1 MKFSAISL
9 LVCAVFHSL
18 TATASR
24 VAVGNCLPRLI
35 SYNTISAAV
44 AAAPA
49 GSTVFICPGTYPE
62 QLTITSSLT
71 LTGAFPIA
79 ISPATVTMP
88 VSPTIDFVPGVGD
101 VASQILVG
109 GTIES
114 PPIVVNIKNL
124 IVDGAGSSSSSAA
137 GISYVF
143 ASGKL
148 GQLEVRNQEF
158 AIDLFGSPFDVN
170 TVNIQ
175 NSYIHD
181 FTNTGVLADSD
192 GATGF
197 FVNVNRNLVKSNL
210 ARVQS
215 GVEYS
220 FADGRASQNTIVV
233 TNGTGL
239 LLENFFSGMTA
250 KENIIEGA
258 NVGIQA
264 GGDISAT
271 STIVEDN
278 VLLNNVTGIF
288 VVGIGGGTT
297 LTKNA
302 ISQSSNAAID
312 LDCSGNSTVQ
322 SNFIYGTPLGIANVL
337 PTDAIAS
344 NRFLNVGTTTTQC
357 Q

>member
-1 MKFSAISL
+1 MKFFAISL
-9 LVCAVFHSL
+9 LVWAVLQSL
-18 TATASR
+18 PAAASK
-24 VAVGNCLPRLI
+24 VAVGNCLPQLI

-44 AAAPA
+44 AAVPA

-62 QLTITSSLT
+62 QVTITSSLT
-71 LTGAFPIA
+71 LTGAFPLA

-101 VASQILVG
+101 VASQIFVG

-124 IVDGAGSSSSSAA
+124 VVDGAGSSSSSAA

-143 ASGKL
+143 ASGKV
-148 GQLEVRNQEF
+148 GQLEVRNQKV

-175 NSYIHD
+175 NSYIHN
-181 FTNTGVLADSD
+181 FTDTGVLAASD

-197 FVNVNRNLVKSNL
+197 FVNVNQNLVSSNV
-210 ARVQS
+210 ASVQS

-220 FADGRASQNTIVV
+220 FADGVASKNTIVV
-233 TNGTGL
+233 KNGTGL

-250 KENIIEGA
+250 KENIIAGA

-271 STIVEDN
+271 STVVEKN

-288 VVGIGGGTT
+288 VVGIGGGAT
-297 LTKNA
+297 LISNA

-312 LDCSGNSTVQ
+312 LDCSDNSTAE
-322 SNFIYGTPLGIANVL
+322 SNIIYGTPVGIADVL

-344 NRFLNVGTTTTQC
+344 NTFLNVGTTTTQC